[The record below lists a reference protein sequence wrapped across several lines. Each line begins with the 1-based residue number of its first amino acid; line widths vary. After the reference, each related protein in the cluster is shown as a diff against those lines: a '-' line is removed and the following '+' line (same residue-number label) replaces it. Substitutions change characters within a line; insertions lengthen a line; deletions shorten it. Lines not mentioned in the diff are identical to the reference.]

1 MKKER
6 FTAPSAEPAK
16 TVGTWLNYRTP
27 PHSCANRKKS
37 EYCIE
42 DKKADGKEDDCWGEC
57 GPIEYLYEGLM
68 TAIDGALAFAT
79 GDLDIDTIILWNWFL
94 KILTIFFFFVFLGI
108 LYRIY
113 GIISTVAG

>member
-6 FTAPSAEPAK
+6 FTAPSAKPAT

-27 PHSCANRKKS
+27 PHSCANRKKP
-37 EYCIE
+37 EYCE
-42 DKKADGKEDDCWGEC
+42 LASNKNDCWGEC

>member
-1 MKKER
+1 MEKER
-6 FTAPSAEPAK
+6 FFTAPAGPPAK

-27 PHSCANRKKS
+27 PHSCANRKES
-37 EYCIE
+37 EYCSQ
-42 DKKADGKEDDCWGEC
+42 ATNQDDCWGEC
-57 GPIEYLYEGLM
+57 GPIEYMYEWLM

-79 GDLDIDTIILWNWFL
+79 GDLDIDTIVLWNWFL

-113 GIISTVAG
+113 GIISTVVG